1 MLTYL
6 EVCYTAK
13 VQTSF
18 YASGFLYSLKARKI
32 LLLNPSNL
40 NSLWS
45 TLSGE
50 SKQGEEA
57 PVTFQRVVMEL
68 LSLNL
73 EMKHIYPVYDY
84 FSDILKK
91 TNFVFYGE
99 VKRIPDL
106 IYPKKDTFSWLTFS
120 DTLKLLFSQNS
131 KQDVTVGQRVINLKQ
146 RLSQNL
152 Q

>member
-1 MLTYL
+1 MLTYFEL
-6 EVCYTAK
+6 CYNAL

-18 YASGFLYSLKARKI
+18 YASGFLYSLKTQQI
-32 LLLNPSNL
+32 LLFKPSDL
-40 NSLWS
+40 ISTWS
-45 TLSGE
+45 IMGGE
-50 SKQGEEA
+50 NKKGEEA
-57 PVTFQRVVMEL
+57 VVTFQRIVMEL
-68 LSLNL
+68 LNLNL

-84 FSDILKK
+84 FSDIFKK

-99 VKRIPDL
+99 VRKIPDL
-106 IYPKKDTFSWLTFS
+106 ICLKKDTFSWLAFNE
-120 DTLKLLFSQNS
+120 TLKLLFSQNS